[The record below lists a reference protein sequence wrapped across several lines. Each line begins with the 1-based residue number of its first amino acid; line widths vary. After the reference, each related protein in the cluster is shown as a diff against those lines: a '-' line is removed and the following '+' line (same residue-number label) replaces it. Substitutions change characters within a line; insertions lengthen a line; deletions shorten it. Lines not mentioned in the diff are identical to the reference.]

1 MQHTAV
7 CAFIE
12 VHRVWQYILGSCM
25 DATYKEALGYPRI
38 NISGILL
45 CMVVCAAVQS

>member
-1 MQHTAV
+1 MQHTAMR
-7 CAFIE
+7 AFTE

-25 DATYKEALGYPRI
+25 DDTDKEALGYPRI

-45 CMVVCAAVQS
+45 CMV